1 MEKIP
6 DNVKRAYED
15 GKRRKI
21 MRFRMMKLIA
31 AVLSALLLF
40 GGCQSARRTEPVD
53 GTGAGNATEQTPPLP
68 EETPSETETLPV
80 YPTALPETVDPLG
93 FYRLQQEEN
102 LTADLAAEK
111 FDAKYE
117 RVPGLYEIKNVYM
130 GGRDVRLWLQT
141 NEDETR
147 IRQITLVQVYSHH
160 LYETLYHEIVAVLG
174 EPDGLYLFDY
184 QANKRVRTEEFIL
197 PEEKPLYS
205 VWDLEGYTL
214 ELGANFPG
222 NMEQGFYLAAFQG
235 EYDEKMAGCF
245 YEQDGPCCPHET
257 NFHFTEEC
265 IFLDPEL
272 FQSEAAEVFKKYRAV
287 NAYEWET
294 SRRYPGDYSYQYE
307 YVVDGVDYLGQN
319 ARFVFTES
327 ESGSG
332 KLYHAGYEIDITNA
346 SADAVKD
353 IFLQIYDAFL
363 ACSATSRDSDID
375 PHTLGPEAFDARNWD
390 KDHHIYYV
398 LRLDSENFTLQC
410 SSGIRWKDPLPST
423 IYLSWSY

>member
-15 GKRRKI
+15 GKRREI

-40 GGCQSARRTEPVD
+40 CGCQSARRTEPVD

-68 EETPSETETLPV
+68 EETASETETLPV

-93 FYRLQQEEN
+93 FYRLQQEEC

-130 GGRDVRLWLQT
+130 DGRDVRLWLQT

-147 IRQITLVQVYSHH
+147 IRQITLVQVYSHYM
-160 LYETLYHEIVAVLG
+160 YETLYHEIVAVLG
-174 EPDGLYLFDY
+174 GADELSVYDDY
-184 QANKRVRTEEFIL
+184 YNRVPIETYDSDEHPFA
-197 PEEKPLYS
+197 
-205 VWDLEGYTL
+205 VWNLDGYTL
-214 ELGANFPG
+214 ELGVNPPG

-235 EYDEKMAGCF
+235 EYDEKMAGFF

-287 NAYEWET
+287 NAYEWEK
-294 SRRYPGDYSYQYE
+294 SRRYPGDPEWPYE
-307 YVVDGVDYLGQN
+307 YVIEGIEYLGRD
-319 ARFVFTES
+319 AKFTFFADTNS
-327 ESGSG
+327 NQI
-332 KLYHAGYEIDITNA
+332 YEAKYTIDITELD
-346 SADAVKD
+346 ADAVQELY
-353 IFLQIYDAFL
+353 LQIYDAL
-363 ACSATSRDSDID
+363 LGCGATPSFSYDED
-375 PHTLGPEAFDARNWD
+375 PHSLAVDAFNSEAWTWMNYPENYFFLSPYGISMYARSC
-390 KDHHIYYV
+390 YGEPEPY
-398 LRLDSENFTLQC
+398 RSE
-410 SSGIRWKDPLPST
+410 IWV
-423 IYLSWSY
+423 SW

>member
-1 MEKIP
+1 
-6 DNVKRAYED
+6 
-15 GKRRKI
+15 
-21 MRFRMMKLIA
+21 MRFGMMKLIA

-40 GGCQSARRTEPVD
+40 GGCESARRAEPVD

-68 EETPSETETLPV
+68 EETPSETETPPV

-130 GGRDVRLWLQT
+130 NGRDVRLWLQT

-147 IRQITLVQVYSHH
+147 IRQITLVQVYSHYM
-160 LYETLYHEIVAVLG
+160 YETLYHEIVAVLG

-287 NAYEWET
+287 NAYEWEK
-294 SRRYPGDYSYQYE
+294 SRRYPGDPEWPYE
-307 YVVDGVDYLGQN
+307 YVIEGIEYLGRD
-319 ARFVFTES
+319 AKFTFFS
-327 ESGSG
+327 DTDSSQI
-332 KLYHAGYEIDITNA
+332 YHPKYTIDITGLD
-346 SADAVKD
+346 ADAVQELY
-353 IFLQIYDAFL
+353 LQIYDAL
-363 ACSATSRDSDID
+363 LGCGATPSFSYYED
-375 PHTLGPEAFDARNWD
+375 PHSLAVDAFNSEAWTWMTYLENYFFLSPYGISMYARSCHGEPEPYR
-390 KDHHIYYV
+390 
-398 LRLDSENFTLQC
+398 SE
-410 SSGIRWKDPLPST
+410 IWV
-423 IYLSWSY
+423 SW

>member
-40 GGCQSARRTEPVD
+40 GGCQSARRTEPAD

-68 EETPSETETLPV
+68 EETASETEALAA
-80 YPTALPETVDPLG
+80 YPTALPESIDPLG
-93 FYRLQQEEN
+93 FYRAQQEEC

-130 GGRDVRLWLQT
+130 DGRDVRLWLQT

-147 IRQITLVQVYSHH
+147 IRQITLVQVYGHH
-160 LYETLYHEIVAVLG
+160 LYETLYHEIVGVLG
-174 EPDGLYLFDY
+174 GADELSVYDDY
-184 QANKRVRTEEFIL
+184 YNRVPIETYDSDEHPFA
-197 PEEKPLYS
+197 
-205 VWDLEGYTL
+205 VWNLDGYTL
-214 ELGANFPG
+214 ELGVNPPG
-222 NMEQGFYLAAFQG
+222 NMAQGFYLAAFRG
-235 EYDEKMAGCF
+235 EYDEKMAGFF

-265 IFLDPEL
+265 IFMDPEL
-272 FQSEAAEVFKKYRAV
+272 FRGDAAAIFEKYRAT
-287 NAYEWET
+287 NAYNGER
-294 SRRYPGDYSYQYE
+294 SRRYPDDYSYQYN
-307 YVVDGVDYLGQN
+307 YVVDGIDYLGQN
-319 ARFVFTES
+319 ARFVFSES

-332 KLYHAGYEIDITNA
+332 KLYRVGYEVDITNA
-346 SADAVKD
+346 SADTVRD
-353 IFLQIYDAFL
+353 IILQIYDALL
-363 ACSATSRDSDID
+363 ACSVTPSDSDVD
-375 PHTLGPEAFDARNWD
+375 PHTLGVEAFDARNWD
-390 KDHHIYYV
+390 KDHDIYYS
-398 LRLDSENFTLQC
+398 LRLDLENFTLRC
-410 SSGIRWKDPLPST
+410 STNIRWKDPHQST